1 MKATEIIRK
10 IVLGKGMKYSELAYR
25 LQIGQNVLNERLRQ
39 KNISVDKLN
48 AMLQV
53 LGYKIVVMP
62 YNAPVKD
69 EWFEINEEE

>member
-10 IVLGKGMKYSELAYR
+10 IVLGQGMKYSELAYR

-39 KNISVDKLN
+39 KNISVDKMN
-48 AMLQV
+48 EMLQV
-53 LGYKIVVMP
+53 LGYKLVVMP

-69 EWFEINEEE
+69 EWFEVKEEE

>member
-1 MKATEIIRK
+1 MKATDIIRK
-10 IVLGKGMKYSELAYR
+10 IVTLKEMKYSELAYR

-48 AMLQV
+48 EMLQV

-69 EWFEINEEE
+69 EWFEIKEEE